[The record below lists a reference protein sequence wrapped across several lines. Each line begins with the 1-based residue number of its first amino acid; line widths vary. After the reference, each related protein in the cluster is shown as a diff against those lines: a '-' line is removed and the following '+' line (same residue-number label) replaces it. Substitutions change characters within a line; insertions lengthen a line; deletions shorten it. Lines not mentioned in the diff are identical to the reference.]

1 MLYRGSLHIENDLY
15 HLYFLT
21 VIEPQGA
28 QGIWVLLSEDCPP
41 LPPGVSVLIW
51 FDCFVWGGGH
61 YIYLF
66 TSGSSQTVSKSLEQK
81 RYILVRYLYASPW
94 CHLQSSLTIQQAF

>member
-41 LPPGVSVLIW
+41 LPPGVSVLI
-51 FDCFVWGGGH
+51 
-61 YIYLF
+61 
-66 TSGSSQTVSKSLEQK
+66 
-81 RYILVRYLYASPW
+81 
-94 CHLQSSLTIQQAF
+94 